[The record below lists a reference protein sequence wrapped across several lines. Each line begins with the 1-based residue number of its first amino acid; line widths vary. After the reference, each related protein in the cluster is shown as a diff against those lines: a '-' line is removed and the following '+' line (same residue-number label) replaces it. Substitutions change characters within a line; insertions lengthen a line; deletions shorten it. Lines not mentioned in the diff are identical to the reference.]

1 MLMGPSWTALEHE
14 LAHTMHCSIRGYWD
28 QWNKQ
33 QSPGSFRLP
42 APQVVSVHCFE
53 G

>member
-14 LAHTMHCSIRGYWD
+14 LADTMHCSIRGYWD